1 VRGGE
6 IGIRIKNT
14 IKSKRRLGMETV
26 SDQSAFSR
34 QTREQDEGRF
44 VSGNIVLWVAV
55 IAVLVGLN
63 FASWSF
69 CMWVF
74 GQPEHPMNYH
84 LLTRLKKLDPI
95 HGFTPVTAPRGKFFS
110 AKDLYAQVYP
120 FSPTELHA
128 YNGILKRY
136 YLKNYLEQD
145 NVTFLSGEFTVLS
158 VQRLREGMVF
168 PSGVVIRGRSTTF
181 PDALV
186 DFALPSPET
195 PEEFDIKVGQILK
208 IEEST
213 TCAAVLN
220 IERLP
225 DSTMVFTVVPLVS
238 RVFEFGE
245 DARIEVK
252 PTERIEIAPELWP
265 ISEDME
271 SLEEKPVELSDVAQ
285 EAAGEATD
293 APKPVEAGKE

>member
-1 VRGGE
+1 
-6 IGIRIKNT
+6 
-14 IKSKRRLGMETV
+14 
-26 SDQSAFSR
+26 
-34 QTREQDEGRF
+34 
-44 VSGNIVLWVAV
+44 
-55 IAVLVGLN
+55 
-63 FASWSF
+63 
-69 CMWVF
+69 MWVF
-74 GQPEHPMNYH
+74 GQPEHPMNYR
-84 LLTRLKKLDPI
+84 LLTKLEKLDPI

-120 FSPTELHA
+120 FSPTELQA

-136 YLKNYLEQD
+136 YLKNYLELD

-158 VQRLREGMVF
+158 VQRLREGTVF
-168 PSGVVIRGRSTTF
+168 PSGLVIRGRSTTF

-186 DFALPSPET
+186 DFALPSPTT
-195 PEEFDIKVGQILK
+195 PEKFDLKAGQILK

-220 IERLP
+220 IERLQ
-225 DSTMVFTVVPLVS
+225 DSTMVFTAVPLVS

-245 DARIEVK
+245 DATIEVK

-271 SLEEKPVELSDVAQ
+271 SLEEKPVELSA
-285 EAAGEATD
+285 EPREGAGEAAVA
-293 APKPVEAGKE
+293 APKPPAG